1 MPIQLPE
8 NLPMTK
14 ELQFLIYAFLIVA
27 FISFFYKSI
36 VKDIIIFY
44 KNKKNKK
51 AQQEEDV
58 HENYYCEDEFILN
71 HQFFKLMY
79 RYIRVDLSKIFDIN
93 MKKDAQF
100 YLLGKC
106 KFIIYYRFL
115 KELAAQ
121 SVEGYVIYK
130 GEKIDK
136 IDFKIML
143 DMHETAVSDYS
154 KMFLDNGG
162 NAYVLEKFME
172 YSRRRNA
179 GINEMFGYL
188 TEQEFF
194 SKDLRNTVMA
204 LLNLYTYLFVQIYED
219 LKEDHKKING
229 SILSEMEKFIL
240 TEEFKMKA
248 KMLDVK

>member
-14 ELQFLIYAFLIVA
+14 ELQFLIYAFLIVG

-36 VKDIIIFY
+36 VKDIIEHY
-44 KNKKNKK
+44 KNRKNKK
-51 AQQEEDV
+51 QQMEEV
-58 HENYYCEDEFILN
+58 HDNYYCEDEFILN

-93 MKKDAQF
+93 LKKDAQF

-106 KFIIYYRFL
+106 KFIIYYKLL
-115 KELAAQ
+115 KDLATQ
-121 SVEGYVIYK
+121 SVMGYIIYK

-136 IDFKIML
+136 LDFKIML
-143 DMHETAVSDYS
+143 DLHETAICDYS
-154 KMFLDNGG
+154 KMFIDNGG
-162 NAYVLEKFME
+162 NAYVLEKFTE

-188 TEQEFF
+188 SEQEFF

-240 TEEFKMKA
+240 TEDFKSKI
-248 KMLDVK
+248 KMLDVR